1 MNKITLLI
9 FIIVFLTKTGNVF
22 SSNSIFNVD
31 NIIINNINNQNR
43 EKILD
48 KAIKT
53 GFKKLTKKI
62 LLNKDAEAFLSLD
75 LSKIKELVQSYQII
89 ENKDQK
95 KSNQITINL
104 AFNRIKVNE
113 LLYLKNISYADVSK
127 TSVVLFPV
135 LVENNNYYLFSES
148 QFYNNWNNFEKIDD
162 NEFIDYILPAENI
175 DDIQLIYQNKDNLE
189 SFDIKKILSNYDIKN
204 YIFLLIKP
212 LENDLNIFLKG
223 SIAGN
228 KIIKNLKIV
237 KSKEANYHKN
247 AIKKIKAEI
256 NEIWKSQ
263 NLIDVRTPS
272 YLNISL
278 RFKNKRDLLNIQ
290 KTLNKIDLIENY
302 HVVELN
308 NNYAKIKIKY
318 VGQINKI
325 KNKFKEQGIDVSVKN
340 DNWILKL
347 I

>member
-1 MNKITLLI
+1 MNKIIFLV

-31 NIIINNINNQNR
+31 NIIINNDNNQSR
-43 EKILD
+43 EKILNR
-48 KAIKT
+48 AFNT
-53 GFKKLTKKI
+53 GFKKLVKKI
-62 LLNKDAEAFLSLD
+62 LQNKDAEVFLSLD

-89 ENKDQK
+89 ENKDKK

-104 AFNRIKVNE
+104 TFNRKKINE
-113 LLYLKNISYADVSK
+113 LLYLKNISYADISK
-127 TSVVLFPV
+127 ISIVLFPV
-135 LVENNNYYLFSES
+135 LVENSKYYLFSEN
-148 QFYNNWNNFEKIDD
+148 QFYNNWNNFEKVDD

-175 DDIQLIYQNKDNLE
+175 DDIQLIYQNKDKLE
-189 SFDIKKILSNYDIKN
+189 SFDVKKILSNYNINN

-212 LENDLNIFLKG
+212 SENNLNIFLKG
-223 SIAGN
+223 SIVGN

-237 KSKEANYHKN
+237 KSSDENYYKN
-247 AIKKIKAEI
+247 SIKKIKMEI

-263 NLIDVRTPS
+263 NLIDIRTPS
-272 YLNISL
+272 FLNISL
-278 RFKNKRDLLNIQ
+278 KLKNKRDLLNIQ

-302 HVVELN
+302 HVIELN

-318 VGQINKI
+318 VGQIDKI
-325 KNKFKEQGIDVSVKN
+325 KNKFKEQGIDVSVK
-340 DNWILKL
+340 DNNWVLKL

>member
-1 MNKITLLI
+1 MNKIIFLV

-31 NIIINNINNQNR
+31 NIIINNDNNQSR
-43 EKILD
+43 EKILNR
-48 KAIKT
+48 AFNT
-53 GFKKLTKKI
+53 GFKKLVKKI
-62 LLNKDAEAFLSLD
+62 LQNKDAEVFLSLD

-89 ENKDQK
+89 ENKDKK

-104 AFNRIKVNE
+104 TFNRKKINE
-113 LLYLKNISYADVSK
+113 LLYLKNISYADISK
-127 TSVVLFPV
+127 ISIVLFPV
-135 LVENNNYYLFSES
+135 LVENSKYYLFSEN
-148 QFYNNWNNFEKIDD
+148 QFYNNWNNFEKVDD

-175 DDIQLIYQNKDNLE
+175 DDIQLIYQNKDKLE
-189 SFDIKKILSNYDIKN
+189 SFDVKKILSNYNINN

-212 LENDLNIFLKG
+212 SENNLNIFLKG
-223 SIAGN
+223 SIVGN

-237 KSKEANYHKN
+237 KSSDENYYKN
-247 AIKKIKAEI
+247 SIKKIKMEI

-263 NLIDVRTPS
+263 NLIDIRTPS
-272 YLNISL
+272 FLNISL
-278 RFKNKRDLLNIQ
+278 KLKNKRDLLNIQ

-302 HVVELN
+302 HVIELN

-318 VGQINKI
+318 VGQIDKI
-325 KNKFKEQGIDVSVKN
+325 KKKFKEQGIDVSVK
-340 DNWILKL
+340 DNNWVLKL